1 MTNRATIRDVARYAD
16 VSMSTVSQILN
27 GKASRFSN
35 DTRQKVLYARD
46 ALGYVPDFNARNL
59 ITNSV
64 KTIGVIVP
72 DIGNP
77 FFSTFIKSIEILA
90 MEQNCIS
97 LILSS
102 NDNQELERKHL
113 EQLINRSIDGI
124 IIASP
129 SIGQAEID
137 NQLKKNHIPYLL
149 IDQNPIADGDR
160 VMTDDFNGAEL
171 AVNHLAQLG
180 HRKIAMIMAKKPSD
194 NLKRRF
200 FGYKQALNSNGLEFD
215 EKLVIS
221 TEMSKIG
228 GMNAA
233 NKLIQTDA
241 TAVLTVND
249 EVAIGLYH
257 GLNLLGKNVPDDYS
271 VVGYDN
277 IDLDEYL
284 APPLTSIS
292 QPVHELGATVF
303 KKLIERIK
311 NPDLPQTEITLPV
324 KLVKRNSTKK
334 LS

>member
-1 MTNRATIRDVARYAD
+1 MTNRVTIRDVARYAD

-77 FFSTFIKSIEILA
+77 FFSTFIKSIELLA

-180 HRKIAMIMAKKPSD
+180 HRKIAMIMSKKPSD

-311 NPDLPQTEITLPV
+311 NPDLPQTEIMLPV

>member
-1 MTNRATIRDVARYAD
+1 MTNRVTIRDVARYAD

-77 FFSTFIKSIEILA
+77 FFSTFIKSIELLA

-102 NDNQELERKHL
+102 N
-113 EQLINRSIDGI
+113 
-124 IIASP
+124 
-129 SIGQAEID
+129 D

-311 NPDLPQTEITLPV
+311 NPDLPQTEIMLPV

>member
-1 MTNRATIRDVARYAD
+1 MTNRVTIRDVARYAD

-27 GKASRFSN
+27 GKANRFSN

-77 FFSTFIKSIEILA
+77 FFSTFIKSIELLA

-137 NQLKKNHIPYLL
+137 NQLKKNRIPYLL

-171 AVNHLAQLG
+171 AVNHLD
-180 HRKIAMIMAKKPSD
+180 RK
-194 NLKRRF
+194 
-200 FGYKQALNSNGLEFD
+200 
-215 EKLVIS
+215 
-221 TEMSKIG
+221 
-228 GMNAA
+228 
-233 NKLIQTDA
+233 
-241 TAVLTVND
+241 
-249 EVAIGLYH
+249 
-257 GLNLLGKNVPDDYS
+257 S
-271 VVGYDN
+271 VV
-277 IDLDEYL
+277 
-284 APPLTSIS
+284 
-292 QPVHELGATVF
+292 
-303 KKLIERIK
+303 
-311 NPDLPQTEITLPV
+311 
-324 KLVKRNSTKK
+324 
-334 LS
+334 